1 MKSNPLGLEGARY
14 LRVGIVP
21 ASETRTDR
29 PYMDEKRR
37 LAACPLPTK
46 GSFMD
51 TFYKGWEIV
60 RFFLAAD
67 AKLPSEAALPRPLAR
82 HVARLLAER
91 REFPFVVV
99 VDVLAAVAQPELLEP
114 RSTGRG
120 RAYARLAA
128 GTEDGYRARAPKDMM
143 RSGSRQQRLWERRTS
158 SRHFRQA

>member
-82 HVARLLAER
+82 HVARR
-91 REFPFVVV
+91 G
-99 VDVLAAVAQPELLEP
+99 AAFQKRVGAFAHSPTPTQE
-114 RSTGRG
+114 
-120 RAYARLAA
+120 
-128 GTEDGYRARAPKDMM
+128 
-143 RSGSRQQRLWERRTS
+143 S
-158 SRHFRQA
+158 SP